1 MAKKKT
7 EDKKFIPF
15 TEKEASNVLTLAH
28 IAVKASGV
36 DNIEGLD
43 VVEEAAK
50 LKRKLNEH
58 F

>member
-7 EDKKFIPF
+7 EDRKMIPF
-15 TEKEASNVLTLAH
+15 TEKEASNFLTLAH
-28 IAVKASGV
+28 IAVKLAGMEPV
-36 DNIEGLD
+36 DGLD
-43 VVEEAAK
+43 VIEEAAK